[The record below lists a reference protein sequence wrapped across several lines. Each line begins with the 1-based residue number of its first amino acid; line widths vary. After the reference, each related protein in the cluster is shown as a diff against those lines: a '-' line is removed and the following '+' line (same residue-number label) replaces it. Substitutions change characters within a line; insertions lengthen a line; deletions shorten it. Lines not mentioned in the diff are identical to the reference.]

1 MTKAEFLAE
10 LRARLQGL
18 DKDDLQRSL
27 DFYAEMIDDRMED
40 GMTEGEAVANVGDL
54 NQIAPQTG
62 DAPHKEDASVKSAQK
77 TSYALRNPWVVVFL
91 SPFISI
97 LWAIVF
103 SVLTAFWCVVVAL
116 YAVDVFLWASGVV
129 LHVAGTALFCSG
141 HGGDGLMVFGA
152 GAFLVGFA
160 ILWSLGCKYAAT
172 GMVKATKWTVWGLI
186 RMIVRKECAA

>member
-1 MTKAEFLAE
+1 MTKAEFLEE

-27 DFYAEMIDDRMED
+27 DFYSEMIDDRMED
-40 GMTEGEAVANVGDL
+40 GMSEGEAVANVGDL
-54 NQIAPQTG
+54 NQIAPQIG
-62 DAPHKEDASVKSAQK
+62 EAPREEDAPVEPAQK
-77 TSYALRNPWVVVFL
+77 TFYALRNPWVVGFL
-91 SPFISI
+91 SPFILI

-116 YAVDVFLWASGVV
+116 YAVDVALWASGVA

-141 HGGDGLMVFGA
+141 HGGDGLLVFGA

-160 ILWSLGCKYAAT
+160 VLWSLGCKYAAT
-172 GMVKATKWTVWGLI
+172 GMAKATKWTVWGLI
-186 RMIVRKECAA
+186 RMVVRKECAA